1 MRPLLRIA
9 ILALCVFV
17 GSSALGDASAR
28 TSGMTVHGPSK
39 PVYIGQTMQ
48 LRVILHGQSVHC
60 VATVGYTGG
69 KVQKLGDR
77 ATSSS
82 GATWSFRVPAVKPG
96 TARAVINCG
105 EAGKGSI
112 PFQVRAAL
120 QAPKIVTERTGFSQ
134 RLNRDG
140 STNVCFGLELRN
152 DRTRVDATHVA
163 VLVNLVDADNRV
175 IGTDHLTLIR
185 IPAGATVYIGDQLS
199 RLVNIPIARVEVV
212 AVTATSTPIAPA
224 TPPLISDIL
233 IAPDRDRFV
242 ATVYAQLLNQSGLQL
257 QGGEM
262 GTVLVDAEG
271 NIIGGGRGNVQG
283 PVSLGARELSKT
295 FTQMTAVPYD
305 NAAQALI
312 SVVPRY
318 PRQPS

>member
-1 MRPLLRIA
+1 MLRTA
-9 ILALCVFV
+9 ILAFCVFV

-28 TSGMTVHGPSK
+28 TSAVTVHGPTK
-39 PVYIGQTMQ
+39 PVYIGQAVQ
-48 LRVILHGQSVHC
+48 VRVMVHGQSVHC
-60 VATVGYTGG
+60 VATISYAGG

-77 ATSSS
+77 VAGSS
-82 GATWSFRVPAVKPG
+82 GATWSFRVPAVRPG
-96 TARAVINCG
+96 GARAVINCG

-120 QAPKIVTERTGFSQ
+120 QAPKIITERTGFSQ

-152 DRTRVDATHVA
+152 DRTRVDATRVA

-175 IGTDHLTLIR
+175 IGTDHLTLFR
-185 IPAGATVYIGDQLS
+185 IPAGATVYTGDQLS
-199 RLVNIPIARVEVV
+199 RMANIPIVRVEVV

-224 TPPLISDIL
+224 TPPLISDIV
-233 IAPDRDRFV
+233 ITPDRDRFV
-242 ATVYAQLLNQSGLQL
+242 GTVYAQLLNQSGLQL
-257 QGGEM
+257 QGGEL
-262 GTVLVDAEG
+262 GTVLVDADG
-271 NIIGGGRGNVQG
+271 NILGGGRGSVQG

-295 FTQMTAVPYD
+295 FSQMSAVPYD
-305 NAAQALI
+305 SAAQALI

-318 PRQPS
+318 PRQP

>member
-1 MRPLLRIA
+1 MV
-9 ILALCVFV
+9 ALCVFV

-28 TSGMTVHGPSK
+28 TTGMTVHGPSK

-48 LRVILHGQSVHC
+48 LRVLYHGQSVHC
-60 VATVGYTGG
+60 VATVSYTGG

-82 GATWSFRVPAVKPG
+82 GATWSFRVPAVRPG

-120 QAPKIVTERTGFSQ
+120 QAPKIITERTGFSQ

-152 DRTRVDATHVA
+152 DRARVDATHVA

-199 RLVNIPIARVEVV
+199 RLVNIPIVRVEVV
-212 AVTATSTPIAPA
+212 AVTATSTAVAPA
-224 TPPLISDIL
+224 IPPLISDIL
-233 IAPDRDRFV
+233 ITPDRDRYV
-242 ATVYAQLLNQSGLQL
+242 GGVYAQLLNQSGLQL
-257 QGGEM
+257 QGGEL

-295 FTQMTAVPYD
+295 FSQMTAVPYD
-305 NAAQALI
+305 SAAQALI

-318 PRQPS
+318 PRQP

>member
-1 MRPLLRIA
+1 
-9 ILALCVFV
+9 
-17 GSSALGDASAR
+17 
-28 TSGMTVHGPSK
+28 MTVHGPSK

-48 LRVILHGQSVHC
+48 LRVLYHGQSVHC
-60 VATVGYTGG
+60 VATVSYTGG

-82 GATWSFRVPAVKPG
+82 GATWSFRVPAVRPG

-120 QAPKIVTERTGFSQ
+120 QAPKIITERTGFSQ

-152 DRTRVDATHVA
+152 DRARVDAAHVA

-185 IPAGATVYIGDQLS
+185 IPAGATVYVGDQLS
-199 RLVNIPIARVEVV
+199 RLVNIPIVRVEVV

-233 IAPDRDRFV
+233 ITPDRDRYV
-242 ATVYAQLLNQSGLQL
+242 GGVYAQLLNQSGLQL
-257 QGGEM
+257 QGGEL

-295 FTQMTAVPYD
+295 FSQMTAVPYD
-305 NAAQALI
+305 SAAQALI

-318 PRQPS
+318 PRQP

>member
-1 MRPLLRIA
+1 
-9 ILALCVFV
+9 
-17 GSSALGDASAR
+17 
-28 TSGMTVHGPSK
+28 MTVHGPTK
-39 PVYIGQTMQ
+39 PVYIGQAVQ
-48 LRVILHGQSVHC
+48 VRVVVHGQSVHC
-60 VATVGYTGG
+60 VATISYMGG

-77 ATSSS
+77 VTGSS
-82 GATWSFRVPAVKPG
+82 GATWSFRVPAVRPG
-96 TARAVINCG
+96 SARAVINCG

-120 QAPKIVTERTGFSQ
+120 QAPKIITERTGFSQ

-140 STNVCFGLELRN
+140 STTVCFGLELRN
-152 DRTRVDATHVA
+152 DRARVDATRLA

-175 IGTDHLTLIR
+175 IGTDHLRLSR

-199 RLVNIPIARVEVV
+199 RLANIPIVKVEVV
-212 AVTATSTPIAPA
+212 AVEATSAPIAPA

-242 ATVYAQLLNQSGLQL
+242 STVYAQLLNQSGLEL
-257 QGGEM
+257 QGGEL
-262 GTVLVDAEG
+262 GTVLVDADG
-271 NIIGGGRGNVQG
+271 NILGGGRGTVQG

-295 FTQMTAVPYD
+295 FSQMTAVPYD
-305 NAAQALI
+305 SAAQALI

-318 PRQPS
+318 PRQP

>member
-1 MRPLLRIA
+1 
-9 ILALCVFV
+9 
-17 GSSALGDASAR
+17 
-28 TSGMTVHGPSK
+28 MTVHGPSK

-48 LRVILHGQSVHC
+48 LRVLYHGQSVHC
-60 VATVGYTGG
+60 VATVSYTGG

-82 GATWSFRVPAVKPG
+82 GATWSFRVPAVRPG

-120 QAPKIVTERTGFSQ
+120 QAPKIITERTGFSQ

-152 DRTRVDATHVA
+152 DRARVDAAHVA

-199 RLVNIPIARVEVV
+199 RLVNIPIVRVEVV

-233 IAPDRDRFV
+233 ITPDRDRYV
-242 ATVYAQLLNQSGLQL
+242 GGVYAQLLNQSGLQL
-257 QGGEM
+257 QGGEL

-295 FTQMTAVPYD
+295 FSQMTAVPYD
-305 NAAQALI
+305 SAAQALI

-318 PRQPS
+318 PRQP

>member
-1 MRPLLRIA
+1 
-9 ILALCVFV
+9 
-17 GSSALGDASAR
+17 
-28 TSGMTVHGPSK
+28 MTVHGPSK

-48 LRVILHGQSVHC
+48 LRVMYHGQSVHC
-60 VATVGYTGG
+60 VATVSYTGG

-82 GATWSFRVPAVKPG
+82 GATWSFRVPAVRPG

-120 QAPKIVTERTGFSQ
+120 QAPKIITEQTGFSQ

-152 DRTRVDATHVA
+152 DRARVDAAHVA

-199 RLVNIPIARVEVV
+199 RLVNIPIVRVEVV

-233 IAPDRDRFV
+233 ITPDRDRYV
-242 ATVYAQLLNQSGLQL
+242 GGVYAQLLNQSGLQL
-257 QGGEM
+257 QGGEL

-295 FTQMTAVPYD
+295 FSQMTAVPYD
-305 NAAQALI
+305 SAAQALI

-318 PRQPS
+318 PRQP

>member
-1 MRPLLRIA
+1 
-9 ILALCVFV
+9 
-17 GSSALGDASAR
+17 
-28 TSGMTVHGPSK
+28 
-39 PVYIGQTMQ
+39 MQ
-48 LRVILHGQSVHC
+48 VRVIVHAQSVHC
-60 VATVGYTGG
+60 VATVSYAGG
-69 KVQKLGDR
+69 KLQKLGDR
-77 ATSSS
+77 TAGSS
-82 GATWSFRVPAVKPG
+82 GATWSFRVPAVRPG
-96 TARAVINCG
+96 GAHAVINCG

-112 PFQVRAAL
+112 AFQVRAAL
-120 QAPKIVTERTGFSQ
+120 QAPRIITERTGFSQ
-134 RLNRDG
+134 RVNRDG

-152 DRTRVDATHVA
+152 DRARVDATHVA

-199 RLVNIPIARVEVV
+199 RLVNIQIVRVEVV

-233 IAPDRDRFV
+233 ITPDRDRFV

-257 QGGEM
+257 QGGEL
-262 GTVLVDAEG
+262 GTVLVDADG

-283 PVSLGARELSKT
+283 PMSLGARELSKT

-305 NAAQALI
+305 SAAQALI

-318 PRQPS
+318 PRQP

>member
-1 MRPLLRIA
+1 
-9 ILALCVFV
+9 
-17 GSSALGDASAR
+17 
-28 TSGMTVHGPSK
+28 MTVHGPSK

-48 LRVILHGQSVHC
+48 LRVLYHGQSVHC
-60 VATVGYTGG
+60 VATVSYTGG
-69 KVQKLGDR
+69 KMQKLGDR

-82 GATWSFRVPAVKPG
+82 GATWSFRVPAVRPG

-120 QAPKIVTERTGFSQ
+120 QAPKIITERTGFSQ

-152 DRTRVDATHVA
+152 DRARVDATHVA

-199 RLVNIPIARVEVV
+199 RLVNIPIVRVEVV

-233 IAPDRDRFV
+233 ITPDRDRYV
-242 ATVYAQLLNQSGLQL
+242 GGVYAQLLNQSGLQL
-257 QGGEM
+257 QGGEL

-295 FTQMTAVPYD
+295 FSQMTAVPYD
-305 NAAQALI
+305 SAAQALI

-318 PRQPS
+318 PRQP